1 MEQNDMTE
9 VQDDILIEN
18 HFEMQEEDIREY
30 THRVFFS
37 PILTVML
44 VFFTISGLASIL
56 SYLFTRDTGDLISA
70 VFIVVCVAFYFYL
83 CHRRTNLNIL
93 RAKESNNGT
102 LYSLTTKVDDEG
114 IVVGGSHEKIIRLS
128 WYDLRPKVYESR
140 HLLFL
145 QTKGYQVILFKK
157 GAYTTGNE
165 EDLKDLLAAKGFK
178 VK

>member
-1 MEQNDMTE
+1 
-9 VQDDILIEN
+9 
-18 HFEMQEEDIREY
+18 
-30 THRVFFS
+30 
-37 PILTVML
+37 ML
-44 VFFTISGLASIL
+44 VFFAISGLASIL
-56 SYLFTRDTGDLISA
+56 SYLFTRDTGDLIFA
-70 VFIVVCVAFYFYL
+70 VSIVVYVAFYFYL
-83 CHRRTNLNIL
+83 CHRRTTLNIL

-114 IVVGGSHEKIIRLS
+114 IVVGGSREKIIRLS

-140 HLLFL
+140 HLLFV